1 MIDWKRQCYATV
13 ALSSEGGGGYGFRT
27 IEITKFFER
36 RSRMSVYEALN
47 LMIMFGVFIIE
58 LIDLVLQLIDRANK

>member
-1 MIDWKRQCYATV
+1 M
-13 ALSSEGGGGYGFRT
+13 
-27 IEITKFFER
+27 EITKFFEGG
-36 RSRMSVYEALN
+36 SRMSVYEALN

>member
-1 MIDWKRQCYATV
+1 
-13 ALSSEGGGGYGFRT
+13 
-27 IEITKFFER
+27 
-36 RSRMSVYEALN
+36 MSVYEALN

>member
-1 MIDWKRQCYATV
+1 M
-13 ALSSEGGGGYGFRT
+13 
-27 IEITKFFER
+27 TKFFER